1 MQGESIAHTLPKL
14 QTECEMYGSLG
25 SWALLSEVEIGV
37 SGPCCMLSLTN
48 PFSL

>member
-25 SWALLSEVEIGV
+25 SLSIVIWGGDRSVRSLLHAV
-37 SGPCCMLSLTN
+37 
-48 PFSL
+48 FD